1 MFQRFF
7 FILNDEGAHPKN
19 IDYLRNFCLGKRK
32 GKYPGNYFGIRLLK
46 NITMEQ
52 RARVKAQYRIS
63 FILQKKENLIIDE
76 EILVDFSCV

>member
-1 MFQRFF
+1 M
-7 FILNDEGAHPKN
+7 NDEGAHPKN

-52 RARVKAQYRIS
+52 RAREIGTVSNFVHLAEEGEFNYRRG
-63 FILQKKENLIIDE
+63 N
-76 EILVDFSCV
+76 FS